1 MKEEVVA
8 LGRWQQDEQELST
21 AGSEKTGV
29 EGVYIRYVYGPTLG
43 CLNTVLKNY
52 RRVSG
57 AQFWGDVKTS
67 QASGTRS

>member
-8 LGRWQQDEQELST
+8 LGRRQQDEQKLST
-21 AGSEKTGV
+21 TGGEKTGA

-57 AQFWGDVKTS
+57 AQFWTDVKIS